1 MVRLAVTL
9 FACVSCFS
17 TASAL
22 PIISTGDPLDYV
34 ALNGGS
40 QVTFDEVDIRGDYGD
55 LTLGEVRFTADQAFT
70 ITNMNNGG
78 YNTWGGGHLT
88 NSDDGQPGVFRFDFL
103 QGTNAFAFNFGATG
117 VTWLL
122 SGFDSRGKLLEEL
135 AINPT
140 HDSNRRDYYGL
151 TSSVEFHFA
160 TLAILSDAS
169 RDEVLID
176 NVTIAAKSTGPSPV
190 PLPGA
195 LPLLAAGLFGLGAF
209 KRLRR

>member
-17 TASAL
+17 SASAL

-55 LTLGEVRFTADQAFT
+55 LTLGEVRFTSDPSFT
-70 ITNMNNGG
+70 ITNMNNGDL
-78 YNTWGGGHLT
+78 NTSGGGHLT
-88 NSDDGQPGVFRFDFL
+88 NAEDKDPGDFRLNFL
-103 QGTNAFAFNFGATG
+103 EGTNAFAFNLGAVD

-122 SGFDSRGKLLEEL
+122 SGFDAKGKLVEEL
-135 AINPT
+135 AIDPT
-140 HDSNRRDYYGL
+140 RDSNRGEYFGL

-160 TLAILSDAS
+160 TLAVLADVSE
-169 RDEVLID
+169 DEVLID

-195 LPLLAAGLFGLGAF
+195 LPLLAAGLLGLGAF